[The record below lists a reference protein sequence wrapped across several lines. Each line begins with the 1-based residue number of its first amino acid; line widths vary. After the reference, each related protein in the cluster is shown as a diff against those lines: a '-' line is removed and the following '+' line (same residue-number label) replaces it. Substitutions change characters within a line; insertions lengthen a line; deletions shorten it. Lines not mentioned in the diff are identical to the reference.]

1 MNVYAGTWM
10 EAAGPSRVELIVLDW
25 FKEWIG
31 YPDDAAG
38 VLVSGGSAANI
49 TALACAREALL
60 GPMTD
65 RAVAYACDQS
75 HSSVARAARLLGF
88 RSDQVRVLPC
98 DSRMRLRP
106 DALAAAIDADARA
119 GREPLFVAVAAG
131 STNTGAI
138 DPLPEIAAICR
149 ERGTWLHV
157 DGAYGAFAALT
168 DRGREALGGIEL
180 ADSVTLDPHKW
191 LYQPFECGALL
202 VREGRLL
209 DQAFAIAPDY
219 LKEAVGAEGEV
230 NFCDR
235 GLQLS
240 RSSKAIKIWMSIRY
254 FGLEAFRSAIDRCLD
269 LAVLAEHHVATRPEL
284 ELMSPASLG
293 IVCFRRRGDK
303 GESEAA
309 AAQRNSGL
317 VRAFEATGQGLVSST
332 RLHGRYA
339 IRLCVMN
346 HTSTAADVERVL
358 DWFADAEA
366 PDLPASAGELGA
378 SSPRQAAAEHG
389 WLARREV
396 AIHEVGSIDLFR
408 DLSDDLLGRISE
420 WATELSVA
428 VGDEVTRAWDSARDF
443 YVILEGSA
451 AVERD
456 GREQGRLR
464 AGDFF
469 GEIAALDWGAG
480 YGYARSATVTAIEPL
495 RLLVLDPAHLS
506 RLMAEAP
513 SVAETVQTAV
523 RARSLA

>member
-1 MNVYAGTWM
+1 
-10 EAAGPSRVELIVLDW
+10 
-25 FKEWIG
+25 
-31 YPDDAAG
+31 
-38 VLVSGGSAANI
+38 
-49 TALACAREALL
+49 
-60 GPMTD
+60 
-65 RAVAYACDQS
+65 
-75 HSSVARAARLLGF
+75 
-88 RSDQVRVLPC
+88 
-98 DSRMRLRP
+98 
-106 DALAAAIDADARA
+106 
-119 GREPLFVAVAAG
+119 
-131 STNTGAI
+131 
-138 DPLPEIAAICR
+138 
-149 ERGTWLHV
+149 
-157 DGAYGAFAALT
+157 
-168 DRGREALGGIEL
+168 
-180 ADSVTLDPHKW
+180 
-191 LYQPFECGALL
+191 
-202 VREGRLL
+202 
-209 DQAFAIAPDY
+209 
-219 LKEAVGAEGEV
+219 
-230 NFCDR
+230 
-235 GLQLS
+235 
-240 RSSKAIKIWMSIRY
+240 
-254 FGLEAFRSAIDRCLD
+254 
-269 LAVLAEHHVATRPEL
+269 
-284 ELMSPASLG
+284 MSPASLG
-293 IVCFRRRGDK
+293 IVCFRRRGEK

-309 AAQRNSGL
+309 AEQRNSGL

-366 PDLPASAGELGA
+366 PDLPTSAGELGA

-396 AIHEVGSIDLFR
+396 ATHEVGSIDLFR
-408 DLSDDLLGRISE
+408 DLSDDLLGCISE
-420 WATELSVA
+420 WASELSVA